1 VGVRDPGG
9 HWVMCNLLDVVDHLR
24 ERGIDLVVL
33 KQKVDTTTP
42 AFGWRS
48 TSWPRSTSSS
58 VS

>member
-1 VGVRDPGG
+1 
-9 HWVMCNLLDVVDHLR
+9 MCNLLDVVDQLR